1 MTKTSE
7 LMTRKTAALANGL
20 ATKNIFAVKA
30 SGSELWDAD
39 GKRYIDFAAG
49 IAVVNTGHCHP
60 KVMAAVNAQ
69 AENFTHTCFHVAPY
83 ESYIR
88 LAERLNAMAP
98 GDAPKKTMLVTTG
111 VEAVENAVKLARAFT
126 GRGGVVAFS
135 GGFHGRTL
143 MGMSLTGKQVPYK
156 SGFGPMVPEVF
167 HAAYPNALHGVS
179 TQQALADVERL
190 MRSSIEPNRIAA
202 FILEPIQGEGGFVV
216 APHDFLR
223 GIRDLADKYGI
234 VMISDEVQ
242 AGMGRTGTMFGIEHS
257 GVVPDLITMAKGLAG
272 GFPLSAITGRAEIM
286 DASEPGSLGGTYGGN
301 PLAVVAANAVLDV
314 IEEED
319 LCMAATRIGGQIM
332 ERLNALA
339 AQPGIDVISEVRG
352 VGAMVA
358 FEFVTDRESNAPDPS
373 LVNEVIAEAQERG
386 LILLSCGTRANVIRL
401 LPPLTTPD
409 AIIAE
414 ALDIIEASVKAAIA
428 KAQQVAAE

>member
-30 SGSELWDAD
+30 AGSELWDAD

-60 KVMAAVNAQ
+60 KVMAAVTAQ

-167 HAAYPNALHGVS
+167 HAPYPNALHGIS
-179 TQQALADVERL
+179 TEQALADVERL

-202 FILEPIQGEGGFVV
+202 FILEPIQGEGGFVI

-223 GIRDLADKYGI
+223 SIRDLADKHGI

-314 IEEED
+314 IEEEE
-319 LCMAATRIGGQIM
+319 LCIAATRIGGLIM
-332 ERLNALA
+332 ERLGALA
-339 AQPGIDVISEVRG
+339 AQPGIDVISDVRG

-373 LVNEVIAEAQERG
+373 LVNQIIAEAQERG

-401 LPPLTTPD
+401 LPPLTTSD

-428 KAQQVAAE
+428 KSQKVAAE